1 MDTMTAYCGLACGQC
16 PAYLATL
23 KDDDAERA
31 RVAEMWSKEFG
42 VDLKPADINCQGCTT
57 DADADQLFSHCRVC
71 DIRACARDRSLDS
84 CARCDDYGCEK
95 LAKIL
100 DMVPAAREA
109 LEQIRAAG
117 AS

>member
-31 RVAEMWSKEFG
+31 RVAEMWSKKFG
-42 VDLKPADINCQGCTT
+42 AQIKPADINCDGCLS
-57 DADADQLFSHCRVC
+57 DGDRLFQHCRVC

-84 CARCDDYGCEK
+84 CALCDDYGCEK
-95 LAKIL
+95 LAKIH